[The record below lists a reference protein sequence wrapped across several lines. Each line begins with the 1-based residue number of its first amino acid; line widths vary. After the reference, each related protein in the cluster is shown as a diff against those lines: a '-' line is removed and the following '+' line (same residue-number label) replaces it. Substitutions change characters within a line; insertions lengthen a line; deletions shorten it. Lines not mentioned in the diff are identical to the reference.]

1 MTYFDHAYENVCDLI
16 LSQGIWDK
24 GTNVRTVWEKDGLPA
39 YSQAY
44 RKISLFFN
52 NEEVPLL
59 SQKYVAWK
67 TAIKEG
73 LQWIWQEKSNSVD
86 RLNEM
91 GVHIWDQWKLP
102 DGSIGKAYGYQLG
115 KKKKKVKVD
124 NTLASMIESGY
135 LSGYEFAGNAHEV
148 YLDQVDYLLYQLKVN
163 PSSRRHITM
172 LWNWDDMDE
181 MSLTPCV
188 YETQWIVQ
196 EGKLH
201 LVVGIRSNDI
211 ALGNPFNVFQYYVIQ
226 RCIAQVTGYELGTL
240 EFDIK
245 MPHIYERHVEGIK
258 HQLTLPKH
266 EAPTLWINPEIKS
279 FYDFKLDD
287 FKLENYKWEEKINFE
302 VAI

>member
-91 GVHIWDQWKLP
+91 GVHIWDQWKLEN
-102 DGSIGKAYGYQLG
+102 GTIGKAYGYQLG

-124 NTLASMIESGY
+124 NTLADMIKSGY
-135 LSGYEFAGNAHEV
+135 LSGYAFAGNAHEV